1 VPSNGT
7 DVLPERSPDRRA
19 GAVVAVRVV
28 GTSLELDVPSPTG
41 PLWIGS
47 DPTCDLY
54 LPSRFVSMRHATLER
69 VGGTVVVRDRG
80 STNGVRLGEM
90 RVPELELAPQQEFRI
105 GDQTLVAVSAELRA
119 ARRRVETWL
128 GHADRFQPAI
138 DEALAAAT
146 ARRHAIIAMGATAAT
161 RRGRAL
167 AHLLHDAAA
176 GPARPRIDAT
186 GPLELEAL
194 RAQMASARGGSL
206 VLAAADLPEDETS
219 LRALLGIPASDV
231 RLLVLASR
239 DRVARACSLV
249 PGAVVIDVPDL
260 AARTDDL
267 LRLIV
272 EVAADVARR
281 RRWSADLGNDLGP
294 LLAYA
299 WPGNLDELDETV
311 ERVLAVRALGSLRA
325 AEDVLG
331 VSKSALGRTL
341 KRVGLE
347 GRR

>member
-7 DVLPERSPDRRA
+7 DVLPERGPDRRA
-19 GAVVAVRVV
+19 GVVVAVRVV
-28 GTSLELDVPSPTG
+28 GTGLELDVPSPTA
-41 PLWIGS
+41 PLWVGS
-47 DPTCDLY
+47 DPGCDLC
-54 LPSRFVSMRHATLER
+54 LPSRFVSMRHATIER
-69 VGGTVVVRDRG
+69 AGSAVIVRDRG

-90 RVPELELAPQQEFRI
+90 RVPELELAPQQEFRV
-105 GDQTLVAVSAELRA
+105 GDQTLVGVTAELRA
-119 ARRRVETWL
+119 ARRRAETWL

-146 ARRHAIIAMGATAAT
+146 ARRHAIIATGAT

-176 GPARPRIDAT
+176 GPARPRIDAAA
-186 GPLELEAL
+186 PLDLDAL
-194 RAQMASARGGSL
+194 RAQLASARGGSL
-206 VLAAADLPEDETS
+206 ILAASELPADSAP
-219 LRALLGIPASDV
+219 LRTVLGVPASDV
-231 RLLVLASR
+231 RILVLAPR
-239 DRVARACSLV
+239 DLVAHACGLV

-260 AARTDDL
+260 AARPDDL
-267 LRLIV
+267 LRLLV

-281 RRWSADLGNDLGP
+281 RRWSADLGSDLAA
-294 LLAYA
+294 LLAYP

-331 VSKSALGRTL
+331 ASKSALGRTF
-341 KRVGLE
+341 KRIGLG
-347 GRR
+347 GRRMS